1 MYKMKFGRFLA
12 PALIVFGV
20 GGCTATG
27 EFDMGKAASV
37 GMGVLQ
43 ASTVDENSVKQTAS
57 LAAKEMDGKSK
68 IAGPS
73 SNYMRRLNRIT
84 RQFKGADGLNP
95 NFKVYISS
103 DVNAFAMA
111 DGTVRVYSG
120 LLDIMPDDQVAAVI
134 GHELGHVKLRHSY
147 KQMRETLMTNSA
159 FKAAAAIGG
168 TVGTLTEGQL
178 GQLAYTAINA
188 RFSQQD
194 ELDADAYA
202 VALLARLNSDPHAMA
217 RSIATLQAKSDGGG
231 GFLSS
236 HPSND
241 RRLENIANE
250 IKGLQ

>member
-1 MYKMKFGRFLA
+1 MYTMNVNSFLA
-12 PALIVFGV
+12 ATVIVLGV
-20 GGCTATG
+20 SGCTATG

-43 ASTVDENSVKQTAS
+43 ASTIDENSVKQAAS

-68 IAGPS
+68 IAGIS
-73 SNYMRRLNRIT
+73 SNYMRRLDRIT
-84 RQFKGADGLNP
+84 TKFKGADGLNP
-95 NFKVYISS
+95 NFKVYIS
-103 DVNAFAMA
+103 DDINAFAMA

-147 KQMRETLMTNSA
+147 KQMRETLMTNTA
-159 FKAAAAIGG
+159 FKAAAAVGG
-168 TVGTLTEGQL
+168 TMGALTEGQL

-202 VALLARLNSDPHAMA
+202 VSLLARIDSDPHAMA
-217 RSIATLQAKSDGGG
+217 RSIRTLQAKSDGGG

-241 RRLENIANE
+241 RRLENIANK
-250 IKGLQ
+250 IKGLK